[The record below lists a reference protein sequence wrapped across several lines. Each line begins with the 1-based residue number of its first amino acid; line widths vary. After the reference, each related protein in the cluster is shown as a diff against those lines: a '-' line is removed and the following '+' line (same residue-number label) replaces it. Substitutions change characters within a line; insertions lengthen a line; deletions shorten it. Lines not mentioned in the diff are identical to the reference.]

1 MSGITATPESIEF
14 YNQFKLQR
22 NSKSVPVKYRY
33 VIYRIV
39 NNDQNI
45 DVVEKGDWETP
56 WDDFVDNLSSAKD
69 EKGKPLGAYAVFD
82 MEFETL
88 DGREQQKLVF
98 VAYTPD
104 SLPVKQRMLY
114 GSTRESFKS
123 ELGSGIHYTVQAS
136 SIDDLDLD
144 RIVSAMRN
152 KV

>member
-1 MSGITATPESIEF
+1 
-14 YNQFKLQR
+14 
-22 NSKSVPVKYRY
+22 
-33 VIYRIV
+33 
-39 NNDQNI
+39 
-45 DVVEKGDWETP
+45 
-56 WDDFVDNLSSAKD
+56 
-69 EKGKPLGAYAVFD
+69 